1 MLVPRPVA
9 VTEPPAVTVATLVVC
24 EVHVTEPVRF
34 CVELSEKVPVAVNC
48 SELPFAIERF
58 GAVTAIETNVAAV
71 TVSVAD
77 PLMFPEVA

>member
-1 MLVPRPVA
+1 MLVPMPVA
-9 VTEPPAVTVATLVVC
+9 ATEPLAVTVATLVVC
-24 EVHVTEPVRF
+24 EVQVTEPVRF

-48 SELPFAIERF
+48 SELPFAIDRF

-77 PLMFPEVA
+77 PLMFPELA

>member
-1 MLVPRPVA
+1 MLVPTLAA
-9 VTEPPAVTVATLVVC
+9 VTDPPAVTVATLVVC
-24 EVHVTEPVRF
+24 EVHVTETVKF

-58 GAVTAIETNVAAV
+58 GAVTEIDTNVAAV
-71 TVSVAD
+71 TVRIAD